1 MDLYE
6 LNRPESLVFIMSY
19 LIIGKLTILNLII
32 AILIDLLKAR
42 EL

>member
-19 LIIGKLTILNLII
+19 LIIGKHKILNLIR
-32 AILIDLLKAR
+32 AILIDLFKAK
-42 EL
+42 EV